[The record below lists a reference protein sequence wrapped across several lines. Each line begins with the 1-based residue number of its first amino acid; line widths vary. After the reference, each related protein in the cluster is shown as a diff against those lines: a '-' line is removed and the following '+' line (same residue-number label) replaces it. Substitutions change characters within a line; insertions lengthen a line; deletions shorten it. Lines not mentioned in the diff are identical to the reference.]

1 MAFGRGDL
9 LKKLNG
15 KRIELTTRCKSFE
28 NSVGVVKDV
37 FDDFFMFMTSQNPG
51 DNYPVRNMVMFENIA
66 IITQVP
72 EVLVEDIK
80 IER

>member
-1 MAFGRGDL
+1 MAFARGDL

-15 KRIELTTRCKSFE
+15 KRIELTTRCGTFQ
-28 NSVGVVKDV
+28 NAVGVVKDV

-51 DNYPVRNMVMFENIA
+51 DNYPVRNMVMFENIGVV
-66 IITQVP
+66 TQVP
-72 EVLVEDIK
+72 EIQTEAIT